1 MYYRYLNYLFRMTLL
16 PKGGNQMNVL
26 GESRVL
32 IYFMKPSKKEMIN
45 VFDLIWEEIV
55 HAAWTQY
62 KGCVHAPFIMKMIE
76 VVTQTW
82 FEKDCKH
89 TLYTLY
95 WIDPNNPVGH
105 SKMATSGST
114 GSHLF
119 LALSP
124 VLLPLLVLWTTVG
137 EEHDVE
143 ECLVLGC
150 VWPMILLECFLSA
163 TAM

>member
-76 VVTQTW
+76 V
-82 FEKDCKH
+82 DS
-89 TLYTLY
+89 
-95 WIDPNNPVGH
+95 N
-105 SKMATSGST
+105 
-114 GSHLF
+114 
-119 LALSP
+119 
-124 VLLPLLVLWTTVG
+124 LV
-137 EEHDVE
+137 
-143 ECLVLGC
+143 
-150 VWPMILLECFLSA
+150 
-163 TAM
+163 

>member
-16 PKGGNQMNVL
+16 HKGGNQMNVL

-32 IYFMKPSKKEMIN
+32 LYFMKPSKKEMIN

-55 HAAWTQY
+55 HAAWTRY
-62 KGCVHAPFIMKMIE
+62 KGCVHAPFIIKMIE

-89 TLYTLY
+89 TLYTLC
-95 WIDPNNPVGH
+95 WIDPNNPAGR
-105 SKMATSGST
+105 SKMATSGSA

-124 VLLPLLVLWTTVG
+124 VLLPLLVLWTAVS

-143 ECLVLGC
+143 EGLVLGC